1 MNTKVLSAALLMKK
15 LILYIF
21 LICFCITSNAQSYN
35 PLNRSEETT
44 IRIKEYIDT
53 LRIIDTHE
61 HLLNPDFLRKTNI
74 LDFFLLMN
82 HYYYDDLISAG
93 MPEELFNKLYNGN
106 MPPEEKWKLIEPYWN
121 RSLNTSFALVAKVAA
136 RNLFNVNEINANTVG
151 ILTQRIKSAYN
162 NKNWFETIL
171 KDSCRIE
178 YLIQDDDALALKVDW
193 IKYVKRFTPWL
204 NVRTK
209 FGIDSIAMEQVEP
222 IFTLEDFVK
231 SLRNEF
237 EKGLKNGMV
246 GIKVISAYS
255 RNLYFE
261 KTDVAAARKVFK
273 TLVSGD
279 EDLQISWEKAK
290 PLQDYMFHQ
299 LMEMAKQHG
308 VPVIFHTG
316 LQAGQGNYIRNSN
329 PVLLTNLFHEYPDV
343 RFVLFHGS
351 YPYGGELA
359 ALAKTYPN
367 VYIDLNWTYA
377 ISPSYAKRYLSE
389 WLETI
394 PASKIMAFG
403 GDYNC
408 VENIYGVY
416 QIAKQIITEV
426 LTEKVSNNQL
436 SENEARQVAK
446 MILHDNAVEF
456 YGLP

>member
-82 HYYYDDLISAG
+82 HYYYDDLLTAG
-93 MPEELFNKLYNGN
+93 MPEEFFNKLYNGN

-178 YLIQDDDALALKVDW
+178 YLVQDDDALALKVDW

-261 KTDVAAARKVFK
+261 KTDIAAARKVFK

-279 EDLQISWEKAK
+279 EDLQIPWEKAK

-316 LQAGQGNYIRNSN
+316 LQAGQGNDIRNSN
-329 PVLLTNLFHEYPDV
+329 PVLLANLFHEYPDV

-359 ALAKTYPN
+359 TLAKTYSN
-367 VYIDLNWTYA
+367 VYIDMNWTYA

>member
-35 PLNRSEETT
+35 SLNRSEETT

-82 HYYYDDLISAG
+82 HYYYDDLLTAG
-93 MPEELFNKLYNGN
+93 MPEEFFNKLYNGN

-178 YLIQDDDALALKVDW
+178 YLVQDDDALALKVDW

-261 KTDVAAARKVFK
+261 KTDIAAARKVFK

-279 EDLQISWEKAK
+279 EDLQIPWEKAK

-308 VPVIFHTG
+308 VPVIFHMDFR
-316 LQAGQGNYIRNSN
+316 QGR
-329 PVLLTNLFHEYPDV
+329 V
-343 RFVLFHGS
+343 
-351 YPYGGELA
+351 
-359 ALAKTYPN
+359 
-367 VYIDLNWTYA
+367 
-377 ISPSYAKRYLSE
+377 
-389 WLETI
+389 
-394 PASKIMAFG
+394 
-403 GDYNC
+403 
-408 VENIYGVY
+408 
-416 QIAKQIITEV
+416 
-426 LTEKVSNNQL
+426 
-436 SENEARQVAK
+436 
-446 MILHDNAVEF
+446 MI
-456 YGLP
+456 

>member
-136 RNLFNVNEINANTVG
+136 RNLFSVNEINANTVG

-178 YLIQDDDALALKVDW
+178 YLVQDDDALALKVDW

-246 GIKVISAYS
+246 GIKVTSAYR

-279 EDLQISWEKAK
+279 EDLQIPWEKAK

-316 LQAGQGNYIRNSN
+316 LQAGQGNDIRNSN

>member
-1 MNTKVLSAALLMKK
+1 MKK

-44 IRIKEYIDT
+44 KRLKEYIDT

-151 ILTQRIKSAYN
+151 ILSQRIKSAYN

-178 YLIQDDDALALKVDW
+178 YLVQDDDALALKVDW

-261 KTDVAAARKVFK
+261 NTDVAAARKVFK

-279 EDLQISWEKAK
+279 EDLQIPWEKAK

-316 LQAGQGNYIRNSN
+316 LQAEQGNDIRNSN
-329 PVLLTNLFHEYPDV
+329 PVLLANLFHEYPDV

-359 ALAKTYPN
+359 TLAKTYPN
-367 VYIDLNWTYA
+367 VYIDMNWTYA

-426 LTEKVSNNQL
+426 LTEKVTNNQL

>member
-1 MNTKVLSAALLMKK
+1 MNTKVLSAAPLMKK

-35 PLNRSEETT
+35 SLNRSEETT

-82 HYYYDDLISAG
+82 HYYYDDLLTAG
-93 MPEELFNKLYNGN
+93 MPEEFFNKLYNGN

-261 KTDVAAARKVFK
+261 KTDIAAARKVFK

-279 EDLQISWEKAK
+279 EDLQIPWEKAK

-316 LQAGQGNYIRNSN
+316 LQAGQGNDIRNSN
-329 PVLLTNLFHEYPDV
+329 PVLLANLFHEYPDV

-359 ALAKTYPN
+359 TLAKTYSN
-367 VYIDLNWTYA
+367 VYIDMNWTYA

>member
-1 MNTKVLSAALLMKK
+1 
-15 LILYIF
+15 
-21 LICFCITSNAQSYN
+21 
-35 PLNRSEETT
+35 
-44 IRIKEYIDT
+44 
-53 LRIIDTHE
+53 E

-82 HYYYDDLISAG
+82 HYYYDDLITAG
-93 MPEELFNKLYNGN
+93 MPEEFFNKLYNGN

-178 YLIQDDDALALKVDW
+178 YLVQDDDALALKVDW

-261 KTDVAAARKVFK
+261 KTDIAAARKVFK

-279 EDLQISWEKAK
+279 EDLQIPWEKAK

-316 LQAGQGNYIRNSN
+316 LQAGQGNDIRNSN
-329 PVLLTNLFHEYPDV
+329 PVLLANLFHEYPDV

-359 ALAKTYPN
+359 TLAKTYSN
-367 VYIDLNWTYA
+367 VYIDMNWTYA

>member
-1 MNTKVLSAALLMKK
+1 MKK

-35 PLNRSEETT
+35 SLNRSEETT

-82 HYYYDDLISAG
+82 HYYYDDLLTAG
-93 MPEELFNKLYNGN
+93 MPEEFFNKLYNGN

-261 KTDVAAARKVFK
+261 KTDIAAARKVFK

-279 EDLQISWEKAK
+279 EDLQIPWEKAK

-316 LQAGQGNYIRNSN
+316 LQAGQGNDIRNSN
-329 PVLLTNLFHEYPDV
+329 PVLLANLFHEYPDV

-359 ALAKTYPN
+359 TLAKTYSN
-367 VYIDLNWTYA
+367 VYIDMNWTYA

>member
-1 MNTKVLSAALLMKK
+1 MKK
-15 LILYIF
+15 FIVYIF
-21 LICFCITSNAQSYN
+21 LFCFCITGKAQSDY
-35 PLNRSEETT
+35 LSYRTEETA
-44 IRIKEYIDT
+44 RKLKEYIDT
-53 LRIIDTHE
+53 LKIIDTHE

-82 HYYYDDLISAG
+82 HYYYDDLITAG
-93 MPEELFNKLYNGN
+93 MPEEFFNKLYNGN

-178 YLIQDDDALALKVDW
+178 YLVQDDDALALKVDW

-261 KTDVAAARKVFK
+261 KTDIAAARKVFK

-279 EDLQISWEKAK
+279 EDLQIPWEKAK

-316 LQAGQGNYIRNSN
+316 LQAGQGNDIRNSN
-329 PVLLTNLFHEYPDV
+329 PVLLANLFHEYPDV

-359 ALAKTYPN
+359 TLAKTYSN
-367 VYIDLNWTYA
+367 VYIDMNWTYA

-394 PASKIMAFG
+394 PASKI
-403 GDYNC
+403 
-408 VENIYGVY
+408 
-416 QIAKQIITEV
+416 
-426 LTEKVSNNQL
+426 
-436 SENEARQVAK
+436 
-446 MILHDNAVEF
+446 
-456 YGLP
+456 

>member
-1 MNTKVLSAALLMKK
+1 MKK
-15 LILYIF
+15 FIVYIF
-21 LICFCITSNAQSYN
+21 LFCFCITGKAQSDY
-35 PLNRSEETT
+35 LSYRTEETA
-44 IRIKEYIDT
+44 RKLKEYIDT
-53 LRIIDTHE
+53 LKIIDTHE

-82 HYYYDDLISAG
+82 HYYYDDLITAG
-93 MPEELFNKLYNGN
+93 MPEEFFNKLYNGN

-178 YLIQDDDALALKVDW
+178 YLVQDDDALALKVDW

-261 KTDVAAARKVFK
+261 KTDIAAARKVFK

-279 EDLQISWEKAK
+279 EDLQIPWEKAK

-316 LQAGQGNYIRNSN
+316 LQAGQGNDIRNSN
-329 PVLLTNLFHEYPDV
+329 PVLLANLFHEYPDV

-359 ALAKTYPN
+359 TLAKTYSN
-367 VYIDLNWTYA
+367 VYIDMNWTYA